1 MKTFKV
7 TGTINKPR
15 LSTSFVRELLAEK
28 SEHAVEKVYAE
39 IGSRHRVRR
48 YHIKIISSEEISV
61 DQIKNPILKK
71 IVCWSVNSLAQRE
84 KAEEELRRLSMEM
97 RYLEQTA
104 DALQQRISMV
114 NAALTDINYANMTL
128 DGIEKEKE
136 NSEMLIPI
144 GGSSYVKVKLA
155 DTNKVIIGMGSGVS
169 VEKTLPE
176 AKVTLKERL
185 DELEKTMH
193 AAQQQFS
200 QVAERINSGRS
211 RLESMLSTREG
222 KQ

>member
-1 MKTFKV
+1 
-7 TGTINKPR
+7 
-15 LSTSFVRELLAEK
+15 
-28 SEHAVEKVYAE
+28 
-39 IGSRHRVRR
+39 
-48 YHIKIISSEEISV
+48 
-61 DQIKNPILKK
+61 
-71 IVCWSVNSLAQRE
+71 LAQRE

-144 GGSSYVKVKLA
+144 GGSSYVKAKIA
-155 DTNKVIIGMGSGVS
+155 DTNKVIIGLGSGVS
-169 VEKTLPE
+169 IEKTLPE
-176 AKVTLKERL
+176 AKTILKERL
-185 DELEKTMH
+185 DELQKTMQS
-193 AAQQQFS
+193 AQQQFS

>member
-1 MKTFKV
+1 M
-7 TGTINKPR
+7 
-15 LSTSFVRELLAEK
+15 A
-28 SEHAVEKVYAE
+28 
-39 IGSRHRVRR
+39 HRA
-48 YHIKIISSEEISV
+48 
-61 DQIKNPILKK
+61 D
-71 IVCWSVNSLAQRE
+71 

-136 NSEMLIPI
+136 SSEMLVPI
-144 GGSSYVKVKLA
+144 GASSYIKVKLA
-155 DTNKVIIGMGSGVS
+155 DTNKVIIGVGAGVS
-169 VEKTLPE
+169 VEKTLSE

-193 AAQQQFS
+193 AAQQQLS
-200 QVAERINSGRS
+200 QVADRINSGRS
-211 RLESMLSTREG
+211 RLETLLATREG

>member
-1 MKTFKV
+1 
-7 TGTINKPR
+7 
-15 LSTSFVRELLAEK
+15 
-28 SEHAVEKVYAE
+28 
-39 IGSRHRVRR
+39 
-48 YHIKIISSEEISV
+48 
-61 DQIKNPILKK
+61 
-71 IVCWSVNSLAQRE
+71 LAQSSRT
-84 KAEEELRRLSMEM
+84 EEELRRLSMEM

-136 NSEMLIPI
+136 SSEMLVPI
-144 GGSSYVKVKLA
+144 GGSSYIKVKLA
-155 DTNKVIIGMGSGVS
+155 DTDKVIIGLGSSVS

-176 AKVTLKERL
+176 AKAALKERL

-193 AAQQQFS
+193 SAQQQLS

-211 RLESMLSTREG
+211 RLESMLAAREG